1 MVPDQVSGYQFK
13 RRNKVLRFERDSKEY
28 EEKEK
33 LRRAA
38 DSVKSTKFGKAK
50 QHGLEK
56 KSPSSVAEKGGTPRQ
71 NPRVSCMEK
80 NLGKRTIETVADY
93 LKWKHPYV
101 NDEAE
106 SNDDDFV
113 LADFVR
119 NAQSPAIRKDYD
131 TSKGQFRLGRV
142 RAMVEKM
149 YYFAMAEM
157 DFCQLVVDE
166 LQLAVVKW

>member
-28 EEKEK
+28 EEKKK

-101 NDEAE
+101 DDEAE

-119 NAQSPAIRKDYD
+119 NAQSPAIWKDYD
-131 TSKGQFRLGRV
+131 TSKGQS
-142 RAMVEKM
+142 AMMNHCLPSRMSLVLTVHEVEVLSN
-149 YYFAMAEM
+149 
-157 DFCQLVVDE
+157 C
-166 LQLAVVKW
+166 LQY